1 MFLQSPMTKPQ
12 ATDNLG
18 LGKIGQI
25 AMPVQDFRRAVAFY
39 RDTLRIKFL
48 FEAPPALAFF
58 DCDGVRLMLDK
69 PEDKEF
75 ERHGS
80 VLYFRVPDID
90 SAYETLRARGVAFEG
105 APHVIHKT
113 PDYELWMCF
122 FRDTERNMLALM
134 AEVSIPRGAKA

>member
-1 MFLQSPMTKPQ
+1 MTTARRKEGL
-12 ATDNLG
+12 N

-25 AMPVQDFRRAVAFY
+25 AMPVQDLPRAVTFY
-39 RDTLRIKFL
+39 RDVLRMKFL

-80 VLYFRVPDID
+80 VLYFRVPDINAGYD
-90 SAYETLRARGVAFEG
+90 TLRSRGVTFEG
-105 APHVIHKT
+105 APHVIHRT

-134 AEVSIPRGAKA
+134 SEVPTHK

>member
-1 MFLQSPMTKPQ
+1 MTTAQGKEGL
-12 ATDNLG
+12 A

-25 AMPVQDFRRAVAFY
+25 AMPVQDLRRAVTFY
-39 RDTLRIKFL
+39 RDALRMKFL

-80 VLYFRVPDID
+80 VLYFRVTDIN
-90 SAYETLRARGVAFEG
+90 AGYETLRSRGVIFEG

-113 PDYELWMCF
+113 PDYELWMSF

-134 AEVSIPRGAKA
+134 SEIPTHK

>member
-1 MFLQSPMTKPQ
+1 MTIAQGKEGL
-12 ATDNLG
+12 A

-25 AMPVQDFRRAVAFY
+25 AMPVQDLRRAVTFY
-39 RDTLRIKFL
+39 RDALGMKFL

-75 ERHGS
+75 EHHGS
-80 VLYFRVPDID
+80 ILYFRVPDI
-90 SAYETLRARGVAFEG
+90 SAGYETLRSRGVAFEG
-105 APHVIHKT
+105 APHVIHKA

-134 AEVSIPRGAKA
+134 SEVPTHK

>member
-1 MFLQSPMTKPQ
+1 MTNAQ
-12 ATDNLG
+12 AKAGFG

-25 AMPVQDFRRAVAFY
+25 AMPVQDLRRAVTFY
-39 RDTLRIKFL
+39 RETLGVKFL

-80 VLYFRVPDID
+80 ILYFRVPDINA
-90 SAYETLRARGVAFEG
+90 AYEALGARGIAFEG
-105 APHVIHKT
+105 APHIIHKT

-134 AEVSIPRGAKA
+134 AEITIPRGAKP

>member
-1 MFLQSPMTKPQ
+1 MTSPQGKQ
-12 ATDNLG
+12 DVA

-25 AMPVQDFRRAVAFY
+25 AMPVQDLRRAVTFY
-39 RDTLRIKFL
+39 RDALRMKFL

-80 VLYFRVPDID
+80 VLYFRVTDIN
-90 SAYETLRARGVAFEG
+90 AGYETLRSRGVTFEG
-105 APHVIHKT
+105 APHLIHKT

-134 AEVSIPRGAKA
+134 SEVPTRK

>member
-1 MFLQSPMTKPQ
+1 MFLQSLMTKPQ
-12 ATDNLG
+12 GKDNLG
-18 LGKIGQI
+18 LGRIGQI
-25 AMPVQDFRRAVAFY
+25 AMPVQDLRRAVAFY
-39 RDTLRIKFL
+39 RDTLRMKFL

-80 VLYFRVPDID
+80 VLYFRVPDIE

-134 AEVSIPRGAKA
+134 AEVSTPRGAKG

>member
-1 MFLQSPMTKPQ
+1 MTNP
-12 ATDNLG
+12 ATTESFG
-18 LGKIGQI
+18 LANIGQI
-25 AMPVQDFRRAVAFY
+25 AMPVQDFRRAVTFY
-39 RDTLRIKFL
+39 RDTLRLKFL

-58 DCDGVRLMLDK
+58 DCAGVRLMLDK

-80 VLYFRVPDID
+80 VLYFRVADIN
-90 SAYETLRARGVAFEG
+90 SAHETLRSRGVTFEG
-105 APHVIHKT
+105 APHIIHKT

-134 AEVSIPRGAKA
+134 TEVSTPRGAQA

>member
-1 MFLQSPMTKPQ
+1 MTNP
-12 ATDNLG
+12 ATESFG

-25 AMPVQDFRRAVAFY
+25 AMPVQDLRRAVTFY
-39 RDTLRIKFL
+39 RDVLRMKFL

-58 DCDGVRLMLDK
+58 DCDGVRLLLDK

-80 VLYFRVPDID
+80 ILYFRVPDINA
-90 SAYETLRARGVAFEG
+90 AYETLRARGVTFEG
-105 APHVIHKT
+105 APHIIHKT

-134 AEVSIPRGAKA
+134 AEITIPRGAKP